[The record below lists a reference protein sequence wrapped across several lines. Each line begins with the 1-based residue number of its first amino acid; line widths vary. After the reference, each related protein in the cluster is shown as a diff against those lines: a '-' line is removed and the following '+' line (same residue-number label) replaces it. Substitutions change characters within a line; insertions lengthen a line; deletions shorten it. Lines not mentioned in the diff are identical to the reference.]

1 MVVQRIA
8 RDLFRTKE
16 IYGCLKT
23 MQEKPVE
30 REQIVAKDLI
40 TKRARPG
47 KARMNEAK
55 GSDIE
60 NSLEMRRDR

>member
-1 MVVQRIA
+1 
-8 RDLFRTKE
+8 
-16 IYGCLKT
+16 
-23 MQEKPVE
+23 MQEKPVD

-55 GSDIE
+55 GSDIG
-60 NSLEMRRDR
+60 NSLEMRRDRRVD

>member
-1 MVVQRIA
+1 
-8 RDLFRTKE
+8 
-16 IYGCLKT
+16 

-30 REQIVAKDLI
+30 REQIVAKDLR

-55 GSDIE
+55 GSDIG
-60 NSLEMRRDR
+60 NSLEMRRDRRVD

>member
-1 MVVQRIA
+1 
-8 RDLFRTKE
+8 
-16 IYGCLKT
+16 

-30 REQIVAKDLI
+30 REQIVAKDLR

-55 GSDIE
+55 GSDIG
-60 NSLEMRRDR
+60 NSLEMRRDKSRLEERDVQVPKERGRAYAS